1 MALKYLFV
9 DMNAYF
15 ASVEQQ
21 FRPELRGRPVAVVPV
36 KAETTCCIAASY
48 EARPFGVKTGTIVA
62 EARRMC
68 PGLVLVEA
76 RHELYV
82 RVHEAICAAVETCLP
97 IRKVHSIDEM
107 SCTLSSTDTSIDR
120 AVEKGLAVK
129 AAVRNHVG
137 EFLKCSVGLSSSPF
151 LAKVAADMKKP
162 DGLTV
167 LPQEELPQALYG
179 LELIDFPGIG
189 ARRNERL
196 MTRHGI
202 RTVQQLCEL
211 TPTEMERVW
220 GGPAGRQYWLALRGH
235 DVIRPSTQR
244 GTVSHSHVL
253 PPAWRTPDAA
263 QGVLIRMLCKAAA
276 RMRRLAYQAGRL
288 DVFVTFLGG
297 AGAWH
302 DWSRLGG
309 CCDTSSMMEAFV
321 KMWSVR
327 PRFGTPLKVGVVL
340 SDLTARQSATAPLFQ
355 GERNRVD
362 LSQAMDKIN
371 ERYGRDAVHLGSVHT
386 VLGSA
391 PTRIAFS
398 NVPDLDDPSNWS
410 ADETSSARSMIRDE
424 DMARPRELKYERDE
438 FSQQFEDSVERELM
452 SA

>member
-36 KAETTCCIAASY
+36 MAETTCCIAASY

-68 PGLVLVEA
+68 PNLRFIEA

-82 RVHEAICAAVETCLP
+82 RVHEAICAAVESCLP

-107 SCTLSSTDTSIDR
+107 SCTLSSTDATIDR
-120 AVEKGLAVK
+120 ATDKARAVK
-129 AAVRNHVG
+129 AALRRHVG
-137 EFLKCSVGLSSSPF
+137 EFLTCSIGLSSSPF

-167 LPQEELPQALYG
+167 LPREELPQALYG

-189 ARRNERL
+189 PRRNERL

-202 RTVQQLCEL
+202 RTVRQLCDLSPEQ
-211 TPTEMERVW
+211 MERVW
-220 GGPAGRQYWLALRGH
+220 GGPAGRAYWLALRGH
-235 DVIRPSTQR
+235 DLVAPPTQR

-253 PPAWRTPDAA
+253 PPKWRTAEAA

-276 RMRRLAYQAGRL
+276 RMRLLKYEAGRL

-297 AGAWH
+297 GHAWH
-302 DWSRLGG
+302 DWARLGS

-321 KMWSVR
+321 SMWARR
-327 PRFGTPLKVGVVL
+327 PGFDTPMKVGVVL
-340 SDLTARQSATAPLFQ
+340 SDLTASRSATAPLFQ

-362 LSQAMDKIN
+362 LSRAMDEIN

-386 VLGSA
+386 VLESA

-410 ADETSSARSMIRDE
+410 DAETSTARAMVRDE
-424 DMARPRELKYERDE
+424 DMARPKELKYEQDE
-438 FSQQFEDSVERELM
+438 FSQEIGEFDMLL